1 MKTIFT
7 KFLAFSSIALL
18 MLASCKKDETKV
30 VATNGKAGALHASSN
45 TIVLTKADVDKT
57 AVTFNFSNAD
67 FGYKAAVSNTLQID
81 TQGDNF
87 ASPKEFVI
95 GAGKLSQSFVT
106 VDFNALMLALHL
118 PTGVASPVE
127 VRLKSQ
133 LSASLAPVYSN
144 VTAITVTPFA
154 LVSYVYV
161 PGAYQGWN
169 PAVADSLTSAKGDGV
184 YTGIINFVGS
194 DFGFKITTAKNW
206 NNAYGD
212 AGGGTVSLSGG
223 NLTAPGDGSYQ
234 IILNENANTIVFN
247 YYQWSVIGDASP
259 GGWGSDTDLKFNN
272 TTNLWE
278 GTVHLTSGGAI
289 KFRFKHDWGI
299 NLGGS
304 GGTLSLNGAN
314 ISISD
319 TGNYKIVLDAVNNTY
334 SLTKL

>member
-7 KFLAFSSIALL
+7 KSLAIGSIALL
-18 MLASCKKDETKV
+18 MLASCKKDEMKV
-30 VATNGKAGALHASSN
+30 VATSGKAGTLQASSN
-45 TIVLTKADVDKT
+45 AIVLTKADLDKT
-57 AVTFNFSNAD
+57 AVTFNFTSAD

-81 TQGDNF
+81 AKSDNF
-87 ASPKEFVI
+87 AAPKEFVI
-95 GAGKLSQSFVT
+95 GAGKLSQSFTT

-118 PTGVASPVE
+118 PTGSASDVS

-144 VTAITVTPFA
+144 TMSITVTPFA

-169 PAVADSLTSAKGDGV
+169 PAVADSLTSAKGDGI
-184 YTGIINFVGS
+184 YTGIILFTGA
-194 DFGFKITTAKNW
+194 DLGFKITTAKNW

-212 AGGGTVSLSGG
+212 AGGGNVSLSGG

-234 IILNENANTIVFN
+234 ITLDENKNTIAFA
-247 YYQWSVIGDASP
+247 YAQWSVIGDASP
-259 GGWGSDTDLKFNN
+259 GGWGGDTDLKYNN

-278 GTVHLTSGGAI
+278 GTVPLTAGGAI
-289 KFRFKHDWGI
+289 KFRFKHDWGV

-304 GGTLSLNGAN
+304 NGTLTQGGDN
-314 ISISD
+314 ISITA
-319 TGNYKIVLDAVNNTY
+319 TGNYKIVLDVVNNTY
-334 SLTKL
+334 TLTKL